1 MKVYVLAHIRVIDAE
16 RMKTYSQMTTPIVES
31 FGGRYLARGGKVDV
45 LEGSY
50 SHTRTAIIEFP
61 DAVAAH
67 AWWNSDEYKDAKNLR
82 QQIAQT
88 DLTLIEGIS
97 APIT

>member
-1 MKVYVLAHIRVIDAE
+1 MKVYVLAQIRVIDAE

-61 DAVAAH
+61 DAAAAH
-67 AWWNSDEYKDAKNLR
+67 SWWNSDEYKDAKNLR

-97 APIT
+97 APFT